1 MRKLSVL
8 TAALCFGLSTAA
20 LAAGAQ
26 KEPAG
31 TSASGYGG
39 STVQAAPGSGGSAAP
54 TTPRADSRTG
64 TTAAPDPVQGYGST
78 VPPAEASAELRAR
91 ALLAR
96 EGYEMVSGL
105 KRTPWGFEGL
115 AVREANEVRR
125 VAVYYDGTVRSTP

>member
-26 KEPAG
+26 KEPRGAA
-31 TSASGYGG
+31 ASGYGG
-39 STVQAAPGSGGSAAP
+39 STVQPAPGSGSTVAP
-54 TTPRADSRTG
+54 APRANPRYG
-64 TTAAPDPVQGYGST
+64 TTAAPDAVPGYGGT

-91 ALLAR
+91 ARLAR
-96 EGYEMVSGL
+96 EGYEMVSNL
-105 KRTPWGFEGL
+105 ERTPWGFQGL

-125 VAVYYDGTVRSTP
+125 VAVYNDGTVRSAP